1 MTNISFI
8 YQLFLGN
15 GKDCTDNFR
24 VKWWPDNEP
33 NNYTLSKLLEPKVRQ
48 FTVAHL
54 MPGTYYGFQVQST
67 IQNPDNVSTL
77 LFVLTS
83 IFKKRKALITKI
95 DFVCVRGKID
105 AADDWIIYA

>member
-1 MTNISFI
+1 
-8 YQLFLGN
+8 
-15 GKDCTDNFR
+15 
-24 VKWWPDNEP
+24 
-33 NNYTLSKLLEPKVRQ
+33 
-48 FTVAHL
+48 

-77 LFVLTS
+77 LFVMTS

-105 AADDWIIYA
+105 AADDWIIYAWDVSEYVLESGSSEFFC